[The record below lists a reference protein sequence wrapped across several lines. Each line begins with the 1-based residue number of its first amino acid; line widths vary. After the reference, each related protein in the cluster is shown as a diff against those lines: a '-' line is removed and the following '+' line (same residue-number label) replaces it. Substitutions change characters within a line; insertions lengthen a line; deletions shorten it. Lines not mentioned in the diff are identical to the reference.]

1 MKIKKLLTGLIFLA
15 LTSCGYQPINLG
27 KSNSNI
33 PINKIEFI
41 GDKNINRKII
51 MLTGLKE
58 NKPQKNSYNLNLKS
72 EKKVSVIAKNKS
84 GNASVYKTTIDVELT
99 LRDSDDLSKIFK
111 TKNFSLSFTY
121 NNIENK
127 FDLQQSQKNIEENLI
142 KNIVKKIEI
151 FLNT

>member
-1 MKIKKLLTGLIFLA
+1 MNIKKLISILIFVS
-15 LTSCGYQPINLG
+15 LTSCGFQPIYSL
-27 KSNSNI
+27 K
-33 PINKIEFI
+33 NKISYEIKEIELI

-142 KNIVKKIEI
+142 KNIVKKIET
-151 FLNT
+151 FLKV